1 MLKIRS
7 LPGADPPRH
16 GDPHLGADAKF
27 PGRRSRRAARTTF
40 TAGKKSIIDT
50 KSVFNHARSA
60 KQIVQGHTYANG
72 AKSDNSGAEVRRTRS
87 DFLPK
92 CCVDLAIE
100 WASRGRLVHLIPS
113 IWI

>member
-72 AKSDNSGAEVRRTRS
+72 AKSDNSGGKRKEDEVR
-87 DFLPK
+87 LPSEML
-92 CCVDLAIE
+92 CRFGYRV
-100 WASRGRLVHLIPS
+100 G
-113 IWI
+113 